1 MFPEIFKKEK
11 TMSPR
16 SEAIKAR
23 PFLKWVGGK
32 TQLLSQFEAYY
43 PKDFNNYFE
52 PFLGGGA
59 VFFDLS
65 PVTAHLNDVNT
76 TLIAAYKNLKNKPN
90 EIVRILKR
98 LDTQYKKGNIE
109 ERSILFYRI
118 RESFN
123 NLPSAEIKKTAYLIF
138 LNKTCFNGMY
148 RENSSGGYNSPF
160 GKYKKPSILDQEN
173 LFKVSKTLKKVKL
186 TSLPFEKAL
195 ASTRKGD
202 FIYFDPPYHPL
213 NKTSNFTSYHK
224 DSFTED
230 DQLRLRDIFVDLD
243 KRGCFVMLSN
253 SYTDFIKGTYKEFRQ
268 EVVMANRSINC
279 KASGRGKIEEL
290 LIMNYK

>member
-1 MFPEIFKKEK
+1 
-11 TMSPR
+11 MSPR
-16 SEAIKAR
+16 NEAVKAR

-59 VFFDLS
+59 VFFDLA

-76 TLIAAYKNLKNKPN
+76 TLIAAYKNLKNN
-90 EIVRILKR
+90 LDEIVKILKG
-98 LDTQYKKGNIE
+98 LEAQYKKGNIE
-109 ERSILFYRI
+109 ERSMLFYRI

-123 NLPSAEIKKTAYLIF
+123 KLSSTEIKKSAYLIF

-160 GKYKKPSILDQEN
+160 GKYKKPPILDQEN
-173 LFKVSKTLKKVKL
+173 LVKVSKILKKAKL
-186 TSLPFEKAL
+186 TSFSFEESVKNVK
-195 ASTRKGD
+195 KGD
-202 FIYFDPPYHPL
+202 YIYFDPPYYPR
-213 NKTSNFTSYHK
+213 NKTSNFTHYHK
-224 DSFTED
+224 NSFTEN
-230 DQLRLRDIFVDLD
+230 DQLKLRDIFIDLD
-243 KRGCFVMLSN
+243 KRGCFVMMSN
-253 SYTDFIKGTYKEFRQ
+253 SCTDFIKATYKGFRQ
-268 EVVMANRSINC
+268 EVVMANRAINC

-290 LIMNYK
+290 LIMNYE

>member
-1 MFPEIFKKEK
+1 
-11 TMSPR
+11 MSPR
-16 SEAIKAR
+16 NELIKAR

-32 TQLLSQFEAYY
+32 AQLLSQFEEYY

-98 LDTQYKKGNIE
+98 LDAQYKKGNAE
-109 ERSILFYRI
+109 EQSALFYRV
-118 RESFN
+118 REKFN
-123 NLPSAEIKKTAYLIF
+123 NLPISEIEKTAYLIF

-148 RENSSGGYNSPF
+148 RENSSGGFNSPF
-160 GKYKKPSILDQEN
+160 GKYKKPPILDQEN
-173 LFKVSKTLKKVKL
+173 LFEVSKILKKVKL
-186 TSLPFEKAL
+186 TALPFEKSLKNAI
-195 ASTRKGD
+195 KND
-202 FIYFDPPYHPL
+202 FIYFDPPYYPL
-213 NKTSNFTSYHK
+213 SKTSNFTSYHK
-224 DSFTED
+224 DSFTES
-230 DQLRLRDIFVDLD
+230 DQLKLRNIFLDLD

-253 SYTDFIKGTYKEFRQ
+253 SCTGFIKDIYEGFRQ
-268 EVVMANRSINC
+268 EIVLANRSINC
-279 KASGRGKIEEL
+279 KASGRGKIKEL
-290 LIMNYK
+290 LIMNYE